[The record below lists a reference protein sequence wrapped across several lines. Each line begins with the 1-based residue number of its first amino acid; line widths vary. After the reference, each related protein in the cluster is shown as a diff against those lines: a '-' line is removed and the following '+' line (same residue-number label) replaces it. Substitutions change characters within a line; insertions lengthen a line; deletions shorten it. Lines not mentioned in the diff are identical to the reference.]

1 MAMTNTINMLLDINV
16 PISVQLGQTRMTIRK
31 LLDLKK
37 GSLVQLN
44 RMAGEPVDI
53 FIAKKMLAKGEITVV
68 NDNLSVRI
76 GQLYDEK
83 EKFKHL

>member
-1 MAMTNTINMLLDINV
+1 MTNTISMLLDINV

-31 LLDLKK
+31 LLDLRK

-53 FIAKKMLAKGEITVV
+53 LH
-68 NDNLSVRI
+68 R
-76 GQLYDEK
+76 
-83 EKFKHL
+83 